1 MTYKAKILTWAFWL
15 TLAASCGTLSL
26 FAGITLYL
34 GPQLPEVETLR
45 QIKLQTPLRVYS
57 RDGLLIG
64 EFGEQRR
71 NPISIEN
78 VPKAFIDAI
87 LSAEDDRFY
96 SHHGVDIKGLLRA
109 ASQLLQSGHI
119 QTGGSTITM
128 QVARNFFLTR
138 KQTFSR
144 KFNEIL
150 LALQIEKE
158 LTKAEILELYVNKIY
173 LGNRAYGVEAAARVY
188 YGKSINDLN
197 LAQLAMIAGLPKA
210 PSAYNPLAN
219 APRALIRRDWIL
231 GRMLSL
237 GYIDQDAYDEA
248 VAQPVTAS
256 FHGSRLE
263 LSAPY
268 IAEMA
273 RKEAVDKLGLA
284 AYTDGFRIYTT
295 IDSKLQQHAQQAV
308 VNGLLSYDKR
318 HGYRGPEAKLPLVMS
333 RQLGS
338 TPSPV
343 ASETGATTLTNA
355 LELDNAAEVQVA
367 STPEELSQATAGLP
381 LQEWQQAL
389 GAYKT
394 VGGLS
399 AAVVTQVHDDNV
411 DILIANGTQTNIGWE
426 HGLSEAKPYISENRF
441 GFAPKSAAEVL
452 SVGDV
457 IRVFE
462 HQDGHWE
469 LSQIPTVQGAL
480 VSLDPSDGAIK
491 ALVGGFDFGQS
502 HFNRATQAERQ
513 PGSVFK
519 PFIYA
524 SALENGFT
532 PATIINDAP
541 IVFDDPSLENTW
553 RPENDSGKFLGP
565 TRLRQALFTS
575 RNLVSIRILRSIGID
590 TAIAGMDRYGFDK
603 TKMPRNLSLA
613 LGTSTMTPLQ
623 LATGYTVLANGGY
636 KVEAHLIDRI
646 DNVDGETI
654 FNTLPA
660 TVCRECEAQA
670 KMEAARL
677 AQKPSAE
684 LGDHDSVLE
693 LEQAMAA
700 ELANELLSL
709 QAGAEAAVEADAA
722 PDPAAWSLLDALSV
736 KGANDS
742 AAAPSTTAQDSL
754 QAGLQAPLK
763 NPVAPRVV
771 SEQVVYLIND
781 ILRDVI
787 QKGTGRRAKVLGR
800 EDLAGKTGTT
810 NGPTDLWFSGYNRN
824 IVTTTWMGFD
834 QNTNLGRY
842 EYGSSAA
849 LPIWIE
855 FMEEA
860 LKDIPPVESTLPDGL
875 VSIRIDPNTGK
886 RAQPN
891 QSNAIFETFRADTLP
906 GYGNDESPSMGD
918 DSDNSTTLPEDL
930 F

>member
-1 MTYKAKILTWAFWL
+1 MTYKAKLLSWAFWL
-15 TLAASCGTLSL
+15 ILAAGCGTLSL

-71 NPISIEN
+71 NPIAIEN

-87 LSAEDDRFY
+87 LAAEDDRFY

-138 KQTFSR
+138 QQTFSR

-150 LALQIEKE
+150 LALQIERE

-188 YGKSINDLN
+188 YGKSINELN

-219 APRALIRRDWIL
+219 AQRALIRRDWIL

-237 GYIDQDAYDEA
+237 GYIGDSEYREA
-248 VAQPVTAS
+248 VAQPVTAA

-273 RKEAVDKLGLA
+273 RKEAVDRLGLA
-284 AYTDGFRIYTT
+284 AYTDGFKIYTT
-295 IDSKLQQHAQQAV
+295 VDSTLQQRAQQAV
-308 VNGLLSYDKR
+308 INGLLSYDKR
-318 HGYRGPEAKLPLVMS
+318 HGYRGPEGKLPLVM
-333 RQLGS
+333 
-338 TPSPV
+338 PKP
-343 ASETGATTLTNA
+343 AGAADPADDSIPAVTTNTNA
-355 LELDNAAEVQVA
+355 LEVDDPQSAV
-367 STPEELSQATAGLP
+367 TPVATAKSHLP
-381 LQEWQQAL
+381 LQAWQQAL

-394 VGGLS
+394 LGGLS
-399 AAVVTQVHDDNV
+399 AAVVTQVHEDNV
-411 DILIANGTQTNIGWE
+411 DFLTATGIQANIGWKN
-426 HGLSEAKPYISENRF
+426 GLSEAKPYISENRF
-441 GFAPKSAAEVL
+441 GFNPKTAADVL
-452 SVGDV
+452 AVGDV
-457 IRVFE
+457 IRVL
-462 HQDGHWE
+462 QNKDGEWE
-469 LSQIPTVQGAL
+469 LTQVPNIQGSL
-480 VSLDPSDGAIK
+480 VSLDPTDGAII
-491 ALVGGFDFGQS
+491 ALVGGFDFSQS
-502 HFNRATQAERQ
+502 HFNRATQAERL

-519 PFIYA
+519 PFIYTA
-524 SALENGFT
+524 ALESGYT

-575 RNLVSIRILRSIGID
+575 RNLVSIRILRSVGID
-590 TAIAGMDRYGFDK
+590 KTLDSMERFGFDPS
-603 TKMPRNLSLA
+603 KMPRNLSLA
-613 LGTSTMTPLQ
+613 LGTSAMTPLQ

-636 KVEAHLIDRI
+636 KVSAHLIERI
-646 DNVDGETI
+646 DNVEGETI
-654 FNTLPA
+654 FETLPA
-660 TVCRECEAQA
+660 TVCRECEARA
-670 KMEAARL
+670 KAEAERL
-677 AQKPSAE
+677 AQTPVTDTE
-684 LGDHDSVLE
+684 FGDSLSE
-693 LEQAMAA
+693 LEQALAA
-700 ELANELLSL
+700 ELA
-709 QAGAEAAVEADAA
+709 AEWQETAAAAD
-722 PDPAAWSLLDALSV
+722 PQTLLDDLS
-736 KGANDS
+736 
-742 AAAPSTTAQDSL
+742 PQP
-754 QAGLQAPLK
+754 GLNPDEAVHSQSQGESQEAIPVPLRK
-763 NPVAPRVV
+763 PVAPRVV

-787 QKGTGRRAKVLGR
+787 QRGTGRRAKALGR
-800 EDLAGKTGTT
+800 DDLAGKTGTT

-855 FMEEA
+855 FMAEA
-860 LKDIPPVESTLPDGL
+860 LKDIPVEESTLPDGL

-891 QSNAIFETFRADTLP
+891 QSNAVFEIFRAEDVP
-906 GYGNDESPSMGD
+906 GYDGD
-918 DSDNSTTLPEDL
+918 NTPGIGDATDSSEVLPEDL